1 MRRLVAAVLFMGA
14 VSASAF
20 AQGKLSGLAYF
31 DYSYNVSRDSL
42 AGSFAN
48 AALKGAKA
56 DQALQFRR
64 VYFTYDYNISESAVS
79 RFRVEADQS
88 SLTSDGKI
96 GVAVKDAYLKLK
108 NVFGNSDLIFGLQPT
123 PAFDISEG
131 VWGYRSL
138 EKTIMDLRGIV
149 SSRDLAI
156 ALRGKFDHDGKFG
169 YWVMLGD
176 GTGNKPETD
185 KYKRY
190 YGHLDWA
197 PTSMVKLN
205 VYADY
210 QARADVA
217 DPYNVNTK
225 VSNSTLTTG
234 GFLGFLPADN
244 FRICAEGFLQS
255 TSHGFNTGT
264 ALKSK
269 SGLGLSLFAVYGLN
283 PDLDAVVRYDLFD
296 PNTNTASKG
305 DSRNYII
312 GALAW
317 KLDKNISIMPNV
329 QVETYEKSASKT
341 YDASITGRLTVYWKF

>member
-1 MRRLVAAVLFMGA
+1 MRRLVAVLWLIGA
-14 VSASAF
+14 VSLSAL

-42 AGSFAN
+42 SGSFAN

-56 DQALQFRR
+56 AQALQFRR
-64 VYFTYDYNISESAVS
+64 VYFTYDYNISESAAT
-79 RFRVEADQS
+79 RFRLEADQS

-96 GVAVKDAYLKLK
+96 GVAVKDAWLKLK
-108 NVFGNSDLIFGLQPT
+108 KVFGNSDLIFGLQPT

-131 VWGYRSL
+131 IWGYRSL
-138 EKTIMDLRGIV
+138 EKTIMDLRSIV

-156 ALRGKFDHDGKFG
+156 SLRGKLDNDGKFG

-190 YGHLDWA
+190 YGHLDWS
-197 PTSMVKLN
+197 TSMVKVN

-210 QARADVA
+210 QARADIA
-217 DPYNVNTK
+217 DPYKGTK

-234 GFLGFLPADN
+234 GFLGLFPADN
-244 FRICAEGFLQS
+244 FRVCAEGFLQS
-255 TSHGFNTGT
+255 TSNGFNTGT

-269 SGLGLSLFAVYGLN
+269 SGLGLSFFAVYGLN

-296 PNTNTASKG
+296 PNTNSASKG

-317 KLDKNISIMPNV
+317 KVDKNISIMPNV
-329 QVETYEKSASKT
+329 QVETYEKSASGTT